1 MKDYRSQMVHALE
14 FGCQAPLRFYHH
26 CSSCP
31 RFGDECPDLKL
42 GTEILRGKRKLVYA
56 MEALAEGVHASS
68 FKCLAPLHY
77 FEKTRS
83 NCAHA
88 GHCREEGLLLAL
100 LTGKKKLDYAPKPVI
115 EISPRKPA
123 RAPAADEELAEITVA

>member
-1 MKDYRSQMVHALE
+1 MKDSRSRKVHALE
-14 FGCQAPLRFYHH
+14 FGCQAPLNFYHH

-42 GTEILRGKRKLVYA
+42 GTEILRGRKELIYTT
-56 MEALAEGVHASS
+56 EAPIAGVHASS

-77 FEKTRS
+77 FEKTRT

-100 LTGKKKLDYAPKPVI
+100 LTGKRQLDYAAATVV
-115 EISPRKPA
+115 EIPSRKPS
-123 RAPAADEELAEITVA
+123 RVPAAAEELAKKSVA